1 VTAWLGRHETACMT
15 LRPLISRGRDW
26 LQADVIE
33 RRLVTT
39 GSRSR
44 CRRRRCHCK
53 EPSCRLRCLMHS
65 SSPGIDRAAEV
76 HALCVPTA
84 AGEITAEF
92 TIAHSSGGI
101 ASPMRRLARYGDPGG
116 LLVAIE
122 RSDGRLAGL
131 LLEPGTRWSRSS
143 QPRSRPG
150 AKASPPPP
158 SLTPAMDQA
167 PLPARLRN
175 AVRGRPALPSGN
187 SSG

>member
-1 VTAWLGRHETACMT
+1 M
-15 LRPLISRGRDW
+15 
-26 LQADVIE
+26 
-33 RRLVTT
+33 
-39 GSRSR
+39 
-44 CRRRRCHCK
+44 
-53 EPSCRLRCLMHS
+53 PSAL
-65 SSPGIDRAAEV
+65 PDAQFFTGIDRAAEV

-131 LLEPGTRWSRSS
+131 LLEPGTGWSWSS

-150 AKASPPPP
+150 AKASLPPP